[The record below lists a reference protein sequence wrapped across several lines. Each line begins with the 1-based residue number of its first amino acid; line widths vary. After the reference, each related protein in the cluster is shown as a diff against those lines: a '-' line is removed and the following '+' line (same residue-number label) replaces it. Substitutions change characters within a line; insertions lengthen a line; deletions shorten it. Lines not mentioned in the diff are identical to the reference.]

1 MGRKSNLDKFN
12 EKWKGKEINTT
23 MFSRTIYEIPKM
35 LHEHF
40 GETNSECVD
49 LKPFCTET
57 LGCGKLPKNTY
68 TDFHMKFKGDNYE
81 VHFSLKRKGNY

>member
-12 EKWKGKEINTT
+12 EKWKGKEVDTE

-49 LKPFCTET
+49 LKKFCTET

-68 TDFHMKFKGDNYE
+68 TDFHMKFRGDNYE
-81 VHFSLKRKGNY
+81 VLFALYRKSKD